1 MTNGVEQ
8 EDGGLKRIWKRTIY
22 LPNGEFSITR
32 FITIV
37 SFFFSIALLVAGV
50 LLQVIPDPKNA
61 IVLSEQH
68 YSYAFKVFGGSF
80 GSYALTKIKDVF
92 DKKYN
97 NGNSTNSIG
106 YEGN

>member
-8 EDGGLKRIWKRTIY
+8 EDGGFKLTWKRRIH

-32 FITIV
+32 LITIV

-50 LLQVIPDPKNA
+50 LLQVLPVKP

-80 GSYALTKIKDVF
+80 GSYALSKIKDVF

-97 NGNSTNSIG
+97 NDSSSNSIG